1 VRELLPNGRV
11 AASGKGTAA
20 AYDAATMPFSFERVN
35 ATDYD
40 ELRPTYAPEAICWV
54 ADRARLE
61 SGSLVVD
68 LAAGT
73 GQLSRRLVRLGVRV
87 VAVEPAANMRAVLAA
102 NLPDVTA
109 VPGAAEAIPLG
120 DSEADAVAVG
130 NAFHHFD
137 AEDAFTEIRRVL
149 RPGGALALF
158 WARTDRHADG
168 LHLGIGEI
176 DEVVERERASSPILD
191 AYRSWFE
198 PPERIEGFTAL
209 ERRSFPTTRTMA
221 SARLADLY
229 ATSSDIASLPEPR
242 RIRLLERIGELA
254 ADLPETLEL
263 AERSD
268 VQLWFREVSGA

>member
-1 VRELLPNGRV
+1 MG
-11 AASGKGTAA
+11 
-20 AYDAATMPFSFERVN
+20 FSFERVN

-40 ELRPTYAPEAICWV
+40 ELRPTYAPEAIRWV

-61 SGSLVVD
+61 PGSLVVD

-73 GQLSRRLVRLGVRV
+73 GQLSRRLVRLRVRV
-87 VAVEPAANMRAVLAA
+87 VAVEPAANMRTVLAA
-102 NLPDVTA
+102 NLPEVTA

-120 DSEADAVAVG
+120 DGEADAVVVG

-137 AEDAFTEIRRVL
+137 AEAAFAEIRRVL
-149 RPGGALALF
+149 RPGGALALL

-168 LHLGIGEI
+168 LRLGIHEI
-176 DEVVERERASSPILD
+176 DEVVERERASSAIVE
-191 AYRSWFE
+191 AYRSWYE

-221 SARLADLY
+221 SARVADLF
-229 ATSSDIASLPEPR
+229 ATGSDIASLPEPKR
-242 RIRLLERIGELA
+242 SRLLDRIEELA

-263 AERSD
+263 GERSD
-268 VQLWFREVSGA
+268 VQLWFRDGSGG

>member
-1 VRELLPNGRV
+1 MG
-11 AASGKGTAA
+11 
-20 AYDAATMPFSFERVN
+20 FSFERVN

-40 ELRPTYAPEAICWV
+40 ELRPTYAPEAIRWV

-61 SGSLVVD
+61 PGSLVVD

-73 GQLSRRLVRLGVRV
+73 GQLSRRLVRLRVRV
-87 VAVEPAANMRAVLAA
+87 VAVEPAANMRTVLAA
-102 NLPDVTA
+102 NLPEVTA

-120 DSEADAVAVG
+120 DGEADAVVVG

-137 AEDAFTEIRRVL
+137 AEAAFAEIRRVL
-149 RPGGALALF
+149 RPGGALALL

-168 LHLGIGEI
+168 LRLGIHEI
-176 DEVVERERASSPILD
+176 DEVVERERASSAIVE
-191 AYRSWFE
+191 AYRSWYE

-221 SARLADLY
+221 SARVADLF
-229 ATSSDIASLPEPR
+229 ATGSDIASLPEPKR
-242 RIRLLERIGELA
+242 SRLLDRIEELA

-268 VQLWFREVSGA
+268 VQLWFRDGSGG

>member
-1 VRELLPNGRV
+1 MR
-11 AASGKGTAA
+11 
-20 AYDAATMPFSFERVN
+20 FSFENVD

-40 ELRPTYAPEAICWV
+40 ELRPTYAPEAVQWV
-54 ADRARLE
+54 AERTRLE
-61 SGSLVVD
+61 PGSLVVD

-87 VAVEPAANMRAVLAA
+87 VAVEPAANMRAVLAT

-109 VPGAAEAIPLG
+109 VRGTAEAIPLDDG
-120 DSEADAVAVG
+120 RADAVVVG

-137 AEDAFTEIRRVL
+137 AEAALAEIRRVL
-149 RPGGALALF
+149 RPGGGLALF
-158 WARTDRHADG
+158 WARTDGPDHG
-168 LHLGIGEI
+168 LRLGIREI
-176 DEVVERERASSPILD
+176 DEVVERERASSPIVE

-209 ERRSFPTTRTMA
+209 ERRSFATTRTMA

-229 ATSSDIASLPEPR
+229 ATSSDIASLPEPKR
-242 RIRLLERIGELA
+242 RRLLERIGELA

-263 AERSD
+263 TERSD
-268 VQLWFREVSGA
+268 VQLWFRDSPG